1 MVAGLS
7 LITAIVHW
15 NTVWLDRA
23 VRRSRA
29 QGTTVP
35 DDLLLAWPRS
45 VGSISA

>member
-7 LITAIVHW
+7 RITAAIVHW

-35 DDLLLAWPRS
+35 EDLLAHVAPQ
-45 VGSISA
+45 